1 MWEGVDKNDW
11 VESSKVQKKSQN
23 QIDKELQR
31 DAKKLMQDAK
41 QNSSVLDEEKMSLIS
56 SQFTVS
62 KTKT

>member
-23 QIDKELQR
+23 QIDRELQR

-41 QNSSVLDEEKMSLIS
+41 KNSSVLDEEKMSLIS